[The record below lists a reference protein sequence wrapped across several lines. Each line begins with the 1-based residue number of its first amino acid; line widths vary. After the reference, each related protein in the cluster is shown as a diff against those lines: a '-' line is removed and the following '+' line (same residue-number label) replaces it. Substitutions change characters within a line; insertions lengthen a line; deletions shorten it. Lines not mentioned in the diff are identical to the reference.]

1 MAATVRAIRR
11 SYRHGQVEAG
21 WEVTKSSGGM
31 LCWDATHRKSVIVA
45 VLFAP
50 RLDGHAASW
59 LDIAVI
65 AGGALCLVGL
75 GFVLL
80 GSFDLGRNN
89 LSAFPKPRDNST
101 LVTSGIFSIVRH
113 PIYSGFIFLSFGW
126 SLIWGS
132 VAAFVA
138 ALALLIFFDLKAR
151 REERWLEA
159 KFSSYAA
166 YKQHIKK
173 LIPFV
178 Y

>member
-1 MAATVRAIRR
+1 MSRNDWLHNSRGEWYVI
-11 SYRHGQVEAG
+11 GQAV
-21 WEVTKSSGGM
+21 
-31 LCWDATHRKSVIVA
+31 LIVA

-50 RLDGHAASW
+50 KLDGRAASW
-59 LDIAVI
+59 LEIAVI

-75 GFVLL
+75 GFVVL
-80 GSFDLGRNN
+80 GSFGLGRSN

-113 PIYSGFIFLSFGW
+113 PIYSGFIFLTFGW

-138 ALALLIFFDLKAR
+138 AVALVIFFDLKAR

-159 KFSSYAA
+159 KFSGYAA
-166 YKQHIKK
+166 YKQRIKK

>member
-1 MAATVRAIRR
+1 MSRKDWLHNSRGEWYVI
-11 SYRHGQVEAG
+11 GQAV
-21 WEVTKSSGGM
+21 
-31 LCWDATHRKSVIVA
+31 LILA

-50 RLDGHAASW
+50 KLDGRAASW
-59 LDIAVI
+59 FDIAVI

-80 GSFDLGRNN
+80 GSFGLGRNN

-113 PIYSGFIFLSFGW
+113 PIYSGFIFLTFGW

-138 ALALLIFFDLKAR
+138 ASALLIFFDLKAR

-159 KFSSYAA
+159 KFSGYTA
-166 YKQHIKK
+166 YKQRIKR

>member
-1 MAATVRAIRR
+1 MNRNDWLQNSRGEWYVI
-11 SYRHGQVEAG
+11 GQAVLIA
-21 WEVTKSSGGM
+21 
-31 LCWDATHRKSVIVA
+31 A

-50 RLDGHAASW
+50 KLDGRAASW

-65 AGGALCLVGL
+65 GGAALCIIGL
-75 GFVLL
+75 GFVVL
-80 GSFDLGRNN
+80 GSFGLGRSN

-138 ALALLIFFDLKAR
+138 ALALVIFFDLKAR

-159 KFSSYAA
+159 KFSGYAA
-166 YKQHIKK
+166 YKQRIKK

>member
-1 MAATVRAIRR
+1 MSRKDWLHNSRGEWYVI
-11 SYRHGQVEAG
+11 GQAV
-21 WEVTKSSGGM
+21 
-31 LCWDATHRKSVIVA
+31 LILA

-50 RLDGHAASW
+50 RLDGRAASW
-59 LDIAVI
+59 FDTAVI
-65 AGGALCLVGL
+65 AGAALCLIGL

-80 GSFDLGRNN
+80 GSLGLGRNN
-89 LSAFPKPRDNST
+89 LSAFPKPRDNSS
-101 LVTSGIFSIVRH
+101 LVTSGIFSVVRH
-113 PIYSGFIFLSFGW
+113 PIYSGFILLTFGW

-138 ALALLIFFDLKAR
+138 AFALLIFFDLKAR

-159 KFSSYAA
+159 KFSGYTA
-166 YKQHIKK
+166 YKQRIKK

>member
-1 MAATVRAIRR
+1 MSRKAWLQNARGEWYVIGQAVLVLAA
-11 SYRHGQVEAG
+11 
-21 WEVTKSSGGM
+21 
-31 LCWDATHRKSVIVA
+31 
-45 VLFAP
+45 LFAP
-50 RLDGHAASW
+50 KLDGRAPSW
-59 LDIAVI
+59 SNIAVI

-75 GFVLL
+75 VFVLL
-80 GSFDLGRNN
+80 GSTSLGRDN
-89 LSAFPKPRDNST
+89 LSAFPRPRDHST

-113 PIYSGFIFLSFGW
+113 PIYSGFIFLTLGW
-126 SLIWGS
+126 SFIWDS

-159 KFSSYAA
+159 KFSGYAA
-166 YKQHIKK
+166 YKQRIKK

>member
-1 MAATVRAIRR
+1 MHRKDWLRNSRGEWYVI
-11 SYRHGQVEAG
+11 GQV
-21 WEVTKSSGGM
+21 V
-31 LCWDATHRKSVIVA
+31 LILA

-50 RLDGHAASW
+50 GLDGSAPSW
-59 LDIAVI
+59 FDIAVI
-65 AGGALCLVGL
+65 AGGTLSLVGL

-80 GSFDLGRNN
+80 GSFGLGRRN
-89 LSAFPKPRDNST
+89 LSAFPKPKDHST
-101 LVTSGIFSIVRH
+101 LVKNGIFSIVRH
-113 PIYSGFIFLSFGW
+113 PIYSGFIFFACGW

-138 ALALLIFFDLKAR
+138 TCVLLIFFDLKAR

-159 KFSSYAA
+159 RFSGYAA
-166 YKQHIKK
+166 YKQRIKK

>member
-1 MAATVRAIRR
+1 MSRKDWLHNSRGEWYVI
-11 SYRHGQVEAG
+11 GQAV
-21 WEVTKSSGGM
+21 
-31 LCWDATHRKSVIVA
+31 LILA

-50 RLDGHAASW
+50 RLDGRAASW
-59 LDIAVI
+59 FDTAVI
-65 AGGALCLVGL
+65 AGAALCLIGL

-80 GSFDLGRNN
+80 GSLGLGRNN
-89 LSAFPKPRDNST
+89 LSAFPKPRDNSS
-101 LVTSGIFSIVRH
+101 LVTSGIFSVVRH

-138 ALALLIFFDLKAR
+138 AFALLIFFDLKAR

-159 KFSSYAA
+159 KFSGYTA
-166 YKQHIKK
+166 YKQRIKK